1 MLRPRPSASRSCRR
15 CLTKEH
21 LVLVARPSAHT
32 YAAAVLCRTALA
44 STQLQPLPPQIST
57 PFWAEHKFLLRRGG
71 RPSALRL
78 SCQAAEQHALP
89 SPITPRHCLSPCTF
103 SQLRRPNPA
112 PPPPHGP
119 LFALQFSALSA
130 LSCPS
135 SISFRNQRSRLLQQT
150 ITPFS
155 FRTQSPALKRTAI
168 PERRSSTGSCMHPCK
183 AKVTAWPEMSPRLH
197 LAAMTRGECSK
208 GVCVAAAFERCASAA
223 DVMST
228 AARFTASPP
237 VPWSAP
243 FLLSSQSVKGV
254 PRGPHKRSCRLSTAS
269 ARSSSLPHPAS
280 RPC

>member
-1 MLRPRPSASRSCRR
+1 MPNGSRQ
-15 CLTKEH
+15 H
-21 LVLVARPSAHT
+21 P
-32 YAAAVLCRTALA
+32 AAA
-44 STQLQPLPPQIST
+44 PPSSNQYAFLGGAQI
-57 PFWAEHKFLLRRGG
+57 
-71 RPSALRL
+71 
-78 SCQAAEQHALP
+78 
-89 SPITPRHCLSPCTF
+89 
-103 SQLRRPNPA
+103 PA
-112 PPPPHGP
+112 PPRGPPICSAAIMPSRRAACAALAHNPPTLP
-119 LFALQFSALSA
+119 LTLHIFSAQAAQPRTAAAARPFVRSPIFSALSA